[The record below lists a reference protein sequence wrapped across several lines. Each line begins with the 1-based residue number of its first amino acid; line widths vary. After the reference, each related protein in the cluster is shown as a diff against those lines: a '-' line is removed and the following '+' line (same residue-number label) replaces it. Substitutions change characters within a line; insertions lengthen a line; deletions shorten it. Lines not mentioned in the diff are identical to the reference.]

1 MILTDFSNGG
11 IQLKENIPRSQYWDN
26 IKGILIILTVF
37 AHILFQLQN
46 NFNTVNCLVDY
57 IYMFHMPAFVF
68 VSGYFGK
75 SERSRSAAAIIRLI
89 FLYFIFNS
97 IMGFIFGFGQL
108 LVPMYSY
115 WYLLALI
122 IWRLTAHYLAEFR
135 EINLFLL
142 IAAVFAGFFPSIDNT
157 FAAARIIAFYP
168 FYMFGYK
175 LTAERNDELVRIKYT
190 KRLVRGIVILAA
202 AGVAAYFAYTFFGYS
217 DNSLQMFS
225 YTVPIGSFGRIALF
239 IIAFL
244 AIYALRNICP
254 DKKIPLLSMLGRN
267 SLWIFLFHRPFT
279 LWLSDWLIDKSIGV
293 IFITSVLGT
302 IAICITF
309 GNEFVVKYFNRFAD
323 SGAAIFIGED
333 TKKFTFAKLAAAL
346 VALGFIA
353 LVVINSYS

>member
-1 MILTDFSNGG
+1 M
-11 IQLKENIPRSQYWDN
+11 KEKNPRIQYWDN

-97 IMGFIFGFGQL
+97 IMGFIFGFEHL

-122 IWRLTAHYLAEFR
+122 IWRLTAHHLAKFR
-135 EINLFLL
+135 EINLILF
-142 IAAVFAGFFPSIDNT
+142 IIAVFAGFFPSIDNT
-157 FAAARIIAFYP
+157 FAASRIIAFYP
-168 FYMFGYK
+168 FYMLGYK
-175 LTAERNDELVRIKYT
+175 LTEEKNDELVRIKYT
-190 KRLVRGIVILAA
+190 KRLVKGIAVLAA
-202 AGVAAYFAYTFFGYS
+202 AGAAAYFAYSYFVYS

-225 YTVPIGSFGRIALF
+225 YAAPIDSLGRIALF

-279 LWLSDWLIDKSIGV
+279 LWLSDWLINKSIGV
-293 IFITSVLGT
+293 ILIASALGT
-302 IAICITF
+302 IAICIAF
-309 GNEFVVKYFNRFAD
+309 GNEFAVKYFNRFAD
-323 SGAAIFIGED
+323 SGVAIFVGED
-333 TKKFTFAKLAAAL
+333 TRKFTFAKLAAVF

-353 LVVINSYS
+353 LAVIRSFS